1 MSVLSCGPPFH
12 TAAFTITSITSN
24 YLAVFPLLALSP
36 AFISALELYAFQ
48 MGATALP
55 PPTLLPP
62 REEGRKKRRK
72 RIGLEKGGE
81 GEQAGLGKDKSS
93 VSQVGD
99 CKAWLG

>member
-55 PPTLLPP
+55 PPTTTPP
-62 REEGRKKRRK
+62 RGGEEEEEEEDRFGEGR
-72 RIGLEKGGE
+72 E